1 MYLKLRI
8 IFTILSA
15 ICLAFVLPAAALLG
29 WVWFGVFAGGGAV
42 FFVAML
48 LCKQAQENAD
58 PLHKEDEP
66 DFISSPPEEKE
77 EK

>member
-42 FFVAML
+42 FFIAML
-48 LCKQAQENAD
+48 ICKQAQENAD

-66 DFISSPPEEKE
+66 DFIPKKQEDIDK
-77 EK
+77 K